1 MFDGIVSENIVSD
14 LADKG
19 DFSSDSLCGN
29 RLIGAFPP
37 ALIVK
42 TPPRTVSPG
51 AGSAGVLTVMSVLLL
66 PKISIFF
73 IFFDK

>member
-29 RLIGAFPP
+29 RLIGAFSTGTHSEDPSKDS
-37 ALIVK
+37 L
-42 TPPRTVSPG
+42 T
-51 AGSAGVLTVMSVLLL
+51 GSRKCRRLDRHVRVAA
-66 PKISIFF
+66 PQNQYFF
-73 IFFDK
+73 HIL